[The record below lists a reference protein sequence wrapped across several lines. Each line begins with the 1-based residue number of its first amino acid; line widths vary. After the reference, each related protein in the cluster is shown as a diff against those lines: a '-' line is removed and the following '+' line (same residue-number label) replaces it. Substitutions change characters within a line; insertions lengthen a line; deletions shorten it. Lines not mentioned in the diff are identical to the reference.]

1 MFNSVDIYY
10 PPSPRSSSSNEC
22 ELTIGDLHSNAVLFL
37 YFLQQHHIVSL
48 TDEQY
53 RILVHHYVALEK
65 AKEKQIPV
73 EQVIFSTQ
81 QIIKIIES
89 LSVLHKP
96 RLRLIGDEM
105 ADRGVNDLFIL
116 LILKKLYENKVPYKI
131 LLSNHGLCFISLYL
145 GWMQGTKQINWMMN
159 PEMMKS
165 FNELKHSVELGLV
178 KQQQIKDWIETFYL
192 PYIHLVDYS
201 LSKTSQRLTLYSH
214 AAIGYN
220 DVLELAVYT
229 EIPFHAETFLEL
241 AQTIED
247 IQSQF
252 KTNIFP
258 KICTLLCNM
267 SNIDDEQVARNYIS
281 IFMNSIL
288 WKICWN
294 RDYSELALFRPLS
307 INSYYLRYV
316 HGHDHEFTN
325 SLNYIS
331 LDGYLGKT
339 LEDNCGELKEL
350 KSFDVSLKHYKQQKI
365 QNSSWTGFFQCL
377 LFNSDCKKYYPW
389 IGLLVAGILIKKYS
403 QQNPQSY
410 MNGLFSYAKKMLG
423 FKSEPLQYIV
433 YNKP

>member
-1 MFNSVDIYY
+1 MFNSVDIYC
-10 PPSPRSSSSNEC
+10 PPSPKSSSSKEC

-37 YFLQQHHIVSL
+37 YFLQQHQIVSL

-53 RILVHHYVALEK
+53 RVLVHHYGALEQ
-65 AKEKQIPV
+65 AKEKQIPAQ
-73 EQVIFSTQ
+73 QVIFRTQ
-81 QIIKIIES
+81 QIIQMIES
-89 LSVLHKP
+89 LSVIHKP

-116 LILKKLYENKVPYKI
+116 LILKKLYDNKVPYKI

-145 GWMQGTKQINWMMN
+145 GWIQNTKQINWMMN
-159 PEMMKS
+159 SEMMKS
-165 FNELKHSVELGLV
+165 FNELKYSVELGLF
-178 KQQQIKDWIETFYL
+178 KQEQIKDWIETFYL
-192 PYIHLVDYS
+192 PCIHLVDYS
-201 LSKTSQRLTLYSH
+201 LCKTSQRLTLYSH
-214 AAIGYN
+214 AAIGYK
-220 DVLELAVYT
+220 DVMDLAVYS
-229 EIPFHAETFLEL
+229 EIPFQAETFLEL

-258 KICTLLCNM
+258 KICKLLCNM
-267 SNIDDEQVARNYIS
+267 SNIDDEQDARNYFS
-281 IFMNSIL
+281 IFMKSIL

-294 RDYSELALFRPLS
+294 RDYSELVLFRPS
-307 INSYYLRYV
+307 RINSYFLRYV
-316 HGHDHEFTN
+316 HGHDHKFTN
-325 SLNYIS
+325 DANYIS
-331 LDGYLGKT
+331 LDGYLGKS

-350 KSFDVSLKHYKQQKI
+350 KSLDVSLKDYKQQEI
-365 QNSSWTGFFQCL
+365 QNSSWTEFFQCL

-389 IGLLVAGILIKKYS
+389 IGLLVAGILIKKHQ

-410 MNGLFSYAKKMLG
+410 LNGLFSYAKKILG